1 MWSENGRRPFSSSVG
16 CWSDKEIWGSVVFKN
31 RTHTGMKELQPFYP
45 SGGRVKDEHRKQS
58 TKEPSVKDTLRNSNK
73 LGRTWKNNEWLRQ
86 TILAVCLS
94 QIIWV
99 GKCNASDV
107 KMCNAAIVFTQ
118 SPLYLLLFRLLYSR
132 KQHLPVAFCIYGDKS
147 VSVCFVTKHKKC
159 CWWLY
164 TQTAASIKI
173 YTTLQS
179 KILMVTVA
187 CISNNQDVMRNTAVS
202 TILP

>member
-1 MWSENGRRPFSSSVG
+1 MSFLTHFNRAFDPCSLSARRVSLGPAWNCQMMWSENGRRPFSSSVG

-31 RTHTGMKELQPFYP
+31 RTHTGMKESQPFYP
-45 SGGRVKDEHRKQS
+45 SGGRVKSENRKQS
-58 TKEPSVKDTLRNSNK
+58 TQEPSVKDTLRNSNK

-118 SPLYLLLFRLLYSR
+118 SPLIFTFISITVFSEAAFASCILHLWRQICQCLLRQQIQEKVLL
-132 KQHLPVAFCIYGDKS
+132 AI
-147 VSVCFVTKHKKC
+147 
-159 CWWLY
+159 
-164 TQTAASIKI
+164 I
-173 YTTLQS
+173 YTDS
-179 KILMVTVA
+179 
-187 CISNNQDVMRNTAVS
+187 S
-202 TILP
+202 

>member
-45 SGGRVKDEHRKQS
+45 SGGRVKGENRKQS
-58 TKEPSVKDTLRNSNK
+58 MQEPSVKDTLRNSNK

-107 KMCNAAIVFTQ
+107 KICNAAIVFTQ
-118 SPLYLLLFRLLYSR
+118 SPLIFTFISITVFLEA
-132 KQHLPVAFCIYGDKS
+132 AFASCIYGDKS
-147 VSVCFVTKHKKC
+147 ASVCFVNKYKKKC
-159 CWWLY
+159 CWRLY

-173 YTTLQS
+173 HTALQS
-179 KILMVTVA
+179 IILMVTVA